1 MESLVKKEDDYSPF
15 MSVEQPAWAPELNE
29 EEDENEEEEG
39 IDTKFDACNQRIKS
53 NYSTCE
59 KRADELLLNTAKHHI
74 S

>member
-39 IDTKFDACNQRIKS
+39 IDTKFDACNQR
-53 NYSTCE
+53 N
-59 KRADELLLNTAKHHI
+59 LG
-74 S
+74 